1 MGTVPVVEGEI
12 EGGPIDPSKMSHDD
26 IRDLAL
32 RYREATKIIDQQKRL
47 MAEANRVIMK
57 LQAAIREL
65 RGETNVKQS
74 TEGADALPAQHSD
87 APPEGN
93 END

>member
-1 MGTVPVVEGEI
+1 MGTVPIVEGEI

-65 RGETNVKQS
+65 RGETHVDN
-74 TEGADALPAQHSD
+74 TPTAALPAQHS
-87 APPEGN
+87 APPSEGDDN
-93 END
+93 N